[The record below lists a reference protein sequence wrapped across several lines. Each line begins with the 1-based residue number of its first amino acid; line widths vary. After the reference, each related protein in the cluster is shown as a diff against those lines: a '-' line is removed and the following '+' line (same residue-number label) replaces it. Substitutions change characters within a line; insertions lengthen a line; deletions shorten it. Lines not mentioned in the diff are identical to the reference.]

1 MCLASLLENG
11 EAWTC
16 RGGKPN
22 ELRGSVLKRR
32 WERIGWVE
40 TEWSRKAEHVK
51 QGDLDSGES
60 CPGVRASIIARKHR
74 NGCGAKGGRKVE
86 A

>member
-1 MCLASLLENG
+1 M
-11 EAWTC
+11 
-16 RGGKPN
+16 
-22 ELRGSVLKRR
+22 V
-32 WERIGWVE
+32 
-40 TEWSRKAEHVK
+40 RKARHVK

-60 CPGVRASIIARKHR
+60 CPGVRASIIVRKHR